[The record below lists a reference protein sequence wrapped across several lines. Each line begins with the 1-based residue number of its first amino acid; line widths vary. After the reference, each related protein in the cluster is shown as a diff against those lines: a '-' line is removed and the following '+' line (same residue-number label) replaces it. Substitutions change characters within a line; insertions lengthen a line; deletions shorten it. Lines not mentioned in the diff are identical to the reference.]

1 MKKILL
7 VLLALALVGG
17 SVGYYLWNKPH
28 ENIRSAKTDMAIDAA
43 QLFQEYNV
51 DETASNAKYL
61 EKTIAVSGK
70 VKEVTKEE
78 GSVKVAL
85 ETGNE
90 FGVLCVL
97 DEFSSHPRTDF
108 PVGETVTFKGKCS
121 GLNFD
126 VQIDRCVEV
135 K

>member
-7 VLLALALVGG
+7 VLLALGLIGG
-17 SVGYYLWNKPH
+17 AVGYYMWNKPH
-28 ENIRSAKTDMAIDAA
+28 ENMQKAKTDVAIDAT
-43 QLFQEYNV
+43 QLFNEFST
-51 DETASNAKYL
+51 DEAAANAKYL

-70 VKEVTKEE
+70 VKEVTKDE
-78 GSVKVAL
+78 GTVKISL

-97 DEFSSHPRTDF
+97 DELSAHPRTDF
-108 PVGETVTFKGKCS
+108 PVGETVTFKGKCD
-121 GLNFD
+121 GVNFD
-126 VQIDRCVEV
+126 VQLSRCVEV